1 MNIHFGLQLGGV
13 ALAAAMAV
21 TVAGCTRP
29 QEATATPAPVT
40 TIGTGIDDSVVSAR
54 VKAALLADPT
64 VKSYGFKVDTH
75 RGEVQLSGFVADQAH
90 VERAVEIARGV
101 EGVRTV
107 ENRVSVKSADTTVG
121 NKVDDGIVTTRV
133 KAALLADA
141 SVKSL
146 DIAVVTRKNEV
157 QLSGFVDSQ
166 IQMDH
171 AVEVAH
177 AIEGV
182 RTVSNQLSIKK

>member
-75 RGEVQLSGFVADQAH
+75 KGEVQLSGFVADQAH
-90 VERAVEIARGV
+90 VERAVEIARAV

>member
-1 MNIHFGLQLGGV
+1 MNIYFGLQMGV
-13 ALAAAMAV
+13 TALAAMMV
-21 TVAGCTRP
+21 ISVAGCTPP
-29 QEATATPAPVT
+29 QEATATPPPAT

-54 VKAALLADPT
+54 VKAALLADPA

-75 RGEVQLSGFVADQAH
+75 KGEVQLSGFVADQSH
-90 VERAVEIARGV
+90 VDRAVEIARAV
-101 EGVRTV
+101 EGVKAV

-121 NKVDDGIVTTRV
+121 NKVDDGIVTARV

-141 SVKSL
+141 TVKSL
-146 DIAVVTRKNEV
+146 DIAVVTRKSEV
-157 QLSGFVDSQ
+157 QLSGFVDSRM
-166 IQMDH
+166 QMDH
-171 AVEVAH
+171 AVDVAH